1 MTASAA
7 SLRRNVAIGAA
18 AAIALA
24 GFASTL
30 AFGVDLSGAVIANGL
45 LVVDSNVKKVQHPTG
60 GVVGELLV
68 RNGDLVKAG
77 QVVVRLDDTQ
87 VKANL
92 AIVTRQLDE
101 LTARQ
106 ARETAERDGDDAPAW
121 PEDLTDRAA
130 DPDVGRMLAG
140 ETRLFRT
147 RKEAREGQKS
157 QMHEEIE
164 GLEVQRQSRVD
175 QIDWIVKELD
185 GVRDLWKKNLVPYS
199 KLTALE
205 RERSRLDGERGQLIA
220 QIAGTRVKIVQVD
233 QDMRTETGK
242 DLAEIRSKI
251 AELSERRISAED
263 QLRRIE
269 LKAPLG
275 GIVHQSEVHTVGGVV
290 TPGET
295 LMLIVPEHDALT
307 AEVRIQPQDIDQVRD
322 GQPAWLKFSSFN
334 QRTTPELTGEI
345 STVSADVT
353 TDQKT
358 NANYYTVRIA
368 IPADEIE
375 KLGKL
380 KLIAGMPVE
389 AFIKTSDRSMISYLT
404 RPMTD
409 QISRAFREK

>member
-389 AFIKTSDRSMISYLT
+389 AFIKTSDRSMISFLT

-409 QISRAFREK
+409 QIARAFREK